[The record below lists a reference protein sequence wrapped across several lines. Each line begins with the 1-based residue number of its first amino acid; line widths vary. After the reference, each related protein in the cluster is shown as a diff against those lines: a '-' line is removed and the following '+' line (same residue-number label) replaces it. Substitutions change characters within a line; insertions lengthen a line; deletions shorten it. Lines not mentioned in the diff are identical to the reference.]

1 MTQAITPSQTI
12 GPFSHE
18 AWQWACAACT
28 PANADGSDTIT
39 ISGILRDGDGAPVN
53 DGMIEAWTPGAATIE
68 HEREHALAGF
78 RRVPT
83 DDEGRFTLV
92 LSRAQEAA
100 CEPAALVTVF
110 MRGLLVHQFS
120 AVFLEDDDLER
131 AALLNQVPSERR
143 ATLVAQKT
151 GPASYAWDIRM
162 QGENETVFFD
172 YGGTP

>member
-53 DGMIEAWTPGAATIE
+53 DGMIEAWAPGAATIE

-151 GPASYAWDIRM
+151 GPATYAWDIRM
-162 QGENETVFFD
+162 QGDNETVFFD